1 MSYNSQLERIAQKVE
16 RYRFGTR
23 SFLVEGI
30 IKEGFLLPECKAG
43 DTLYG
48 VTDSSGVH
56 EYTVSSTNL
65 HYETH
70 IGGSYYTLFMRLV
83 DVQTEKEVSIHHT
96 DIGRFYF
103 YSKEEAER
111 VFEEGKSTTVG
122 IVEFDTIGRVN

>member
-16 RYRFGTR
+16 RYRFGTL
-23 SFLVEGI
+23 SFLVKGI

-56 EYTVSSTNL
+56 EYKVNSTNL

-70 IGGSYYTLFMRLV
+70 IGGSYYTLFIQLI
-83 DVQTEKEVSIHHT
+83 DVRSEKEVTIHHT

-103 YSKEEAER
+103 YSKEEANEK
-111 VFEEGKSTTVG
+111 FESDKSTPVG
-122 IVEFDTIGRVN
+122 IVSFDTIGRVE